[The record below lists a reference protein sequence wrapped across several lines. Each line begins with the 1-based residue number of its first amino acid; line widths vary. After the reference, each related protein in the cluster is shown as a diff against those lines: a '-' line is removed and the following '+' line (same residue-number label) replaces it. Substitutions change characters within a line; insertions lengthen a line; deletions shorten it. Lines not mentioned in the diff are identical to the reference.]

1 MSSVYTPDPSNNPAS
16 ITLFDDGED
25 KPIATVNVALEG
37 IADKVA
43 HANWP
48 ETSNAKKY
56 PLATRSITRMCMGA
70 PMVDD
75 FTKWLGSSP
84 FLNCLVVTKQDIY
97 FPVQL
102 PDGATWVQAF
112 AYFLGAAGH
121 AAFPAGK
128 PATMPVMRAVRFD
141 PSTGTL
147 GVIASVTDP
156 SASVAVYEA
165 IHALTIVGMAEVVDA
180 TAKNYFIKVE
190 TEGGLLG
197 LAGDQIYGVQVV
209 YSVSEQDPG
218 AA

>member
-1 MSSVYTPDPSNNPAS
+1 MPSTYTPDPSNNPAT
-16 ITLFDDGED
+16 ITLPSDGD
-25 KPIATVNVALEG
+25 PKGAASVNTPFEG
-37 IADKVA
+37 LADKVA

-48 ETSNAKKY
+48 ETNSAKMY
-56 PLATRSITRMCMGA
+56 PLATRSVTRMCMGA

-112 AYFLGAAGH
+112 AYFQGATGH

-128 PATMPVMRAVRFD
+128 PATMPVMRACRFD
-141 PSTGTL
+141 PATGTI

-165 IHALTIVGMAEVVDA
+165 IHALTIVGMAEVVTAA
-180 TAKNYFIKVE
+180 TKNYFIKVE